1 VTRRLITAIFTLA
14 AIAKPSIVVA
24 QRETA
29 VLLRIAPKMGDTIH
43 TRLDQSTEI
52 VASTRIPGGDTSFTV
67 RSWMSTQADL
77 RQIVEATDARGS
89 SLLITIDSVVLKG
102 EGVELPTEAQRR
114 QLQGRS
120 IMVHVSPDGTMA
132 ILEGGE
138 DLASDLRSALASMP
152 ATLPRNAVLVGEQW
166 AKTMALPIYGSST
179 SRPGARVDAQFRLDS
194 VTSTSAVAFV
204 SMRGTISRIDSLR
217 AETSAGAPLGTI
229 LGSLVIDRKR
239 GWIIDSRTTVIVK
252 SETPSETADGAPLR
266 FQLKMIQR
274 MQSYPQP

>member
-1 VTRRLITAIFTLA
+1 
-14 AIAKPSIVVA
+14 
-24 QRETA
+24 
-29 VLLRIAPKMGDTIH
+29 
-43 TRLDQSTEI
+43 
-52 VASTRIPGGDTSFTV
+52 
-67 RSWMSTQADL
+67 
-77 RQIVEATDARGS
+77 
-89 SLLITIDSVVLKG
+89 
-102 EGVELPTEAQRR
+102 
-114 QLQGRS
+114 
-120 IMVHVSPDGTMA
+120 
-132 ILEGGE
+132 
-138 DLASDLRSALASMP
+138 MP